1 MPNHD
6 TQFSDEELRELLTSI
21 DRPVPGVDLNA
32 VIMRARARTGWRSA
46 LLAAAVVLVVAT
58 AAAATVRSSFVV
70 HLLERMHAARSTA
83 QSARTSSTV
92 ASDAAASRGI
102 AFVPGV
108 QVDVEFRAVQRS
120 GELQVRWADASSVL
134 LTQTGAEGDAHYA
147 LTPTGV
153 IVDNAES
160 AASYSL
166 VLPRTVPRA
175 RVRIAGREVLAK
187 NGDTISC
194 NGARD
199 DRGICTIVLTAARQR

>member
-6 TQFSDEELRELLTSI
+6 TQFSDEELRELLISI
-21 DRPVPGVDLNA
+21 DHPVPAVDVNA
-32 VIMRARARTGWRSA
+32 VIMRARARSGWRSA
-46 LLAAAVVLVVAT
+46 LLAAAAVLVVAT
-58 AAAATVRSSFVV
+58 AATATVRSSLA
-70 HLLERMHAARSTA
+70 HLLERMHTARSTA
-83 QSARTSSTV
+83 QSTRTSGTAV
-92 ASDAAASRGI
+92 NGAAASRGI

-108 QVDVEFRAVQRS
+108 QVDVEFRAVQPS

-153 IVDNAES
+153 IVDNAGS

-166 VLPRTVPRA
+166 VLPRTVQRA

-187 NGDTISC
+187 SGETISC
-194 NGARD
+194 SGARD
-199 DRGICTIVLTAARQR
+199 EKGICTIVLTAAGPR